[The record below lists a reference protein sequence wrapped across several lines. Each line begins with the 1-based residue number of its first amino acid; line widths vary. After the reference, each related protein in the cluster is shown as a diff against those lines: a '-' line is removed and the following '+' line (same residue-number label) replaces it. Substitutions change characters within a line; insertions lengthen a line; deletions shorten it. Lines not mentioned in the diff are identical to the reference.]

1 MAAACGRPG
10 SGVLAGASVGMSEV
24 SSASGA
30 ATIVISGDRRRSGLQ
45 TVDAQSGNLVSEAE
59 ATYDGVIRD
68 PARYA
73 VRIPML
79 IARARA
85 SGNTEALIIA
95 LRAQAWARH
104 VVLDNPA
111 AKKILDQAARLA
123 HREGLDQRLG
133 DVLVTRAVALHELG
147 RRTEARRDLARAESL
162 VLDERRP
169 EINLQRA
176 LLEHNGGRV
185 MAAATLYHRVLADPL
200 SPADVWIKAANNL
213 SVAYTEL
220 GKP

>member
-1 MAAACGRPG
+1 MPPPFDVADGLLRERGYQQVTPPFHM
-10 SGVLAGASVGMSEV
+10 VL
-24 SSASGA
+24 
-30 ATIVISGDRRRSGLQ
+30 
-45 TVDAQSGNLVSEAE
+45 
-59 ATYDGVIRD
+59 
-68 PARYA
+68 P
-73 VRIPML
+73 
-79 IARARA
+79 
-85 SGNTEALIIA
+85 
-95 LRAQAWARH
+95 

-185 MAAATLYHRVLADPL
+185 MAAAALYHRVLADPL

-220 GKP
+220 GKPRDALQVLERAAALARGAEPAPGGHHHQQPGVVQLPRR